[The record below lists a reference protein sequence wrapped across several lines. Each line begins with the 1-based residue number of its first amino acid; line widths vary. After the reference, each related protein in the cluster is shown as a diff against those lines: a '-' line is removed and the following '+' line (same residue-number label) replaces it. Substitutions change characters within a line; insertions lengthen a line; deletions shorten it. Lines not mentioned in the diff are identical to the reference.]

1 MTSAETKRVANSL
14 AAWGRAID
22 RSITGR
28 SPDVCARLAGVIL
41 GQLPRH
47 LPTYRRLLQ
56 LCWEE
61 RRWAEG
67 EEWARRL
74 LQADP
79 GNPLAWRALAQ
90 AAEVAGGRAEANIIW
105 RRAFEMS
112 PYDAGIR
119 AGLHRTSLD
128 PPHAL
133 AYNLAC
139 LSALYMRGRRWK
151 HAADGYRTLAQADRR
166 RVDFQVSLAV
176 ALWKSG
182 QEQEA
187 YTLARHLVE
196 HHPHLLMAWRT
207 LSETGDENDRALA
220 ANPISTM
227 DPDGE
232 YAATVWGVGKHDS
245 SAAILLTLDEA
256 SLLEY
261 RYSDSGEQDT
271 QLDPQQET
279 QQDS

>member
-79 GNPLAWRALAQ
+79 GNPLAWRALC
-90 AAEVAGGRAEANIIW
+90 AGGR
-105 RRAFEMS
+105 
-112 PYDAGIR
+112 
-119 AGLHRTSLD
+119 
-128 PPHAL
+128 
-133 AYNLAC
+133 
-139 LSALYMRGRRWK
+139 GRRRPSR
-151 HAADGYRTLAQADRR
+151 G
-166 RVDFQVSLAV
+166 
-176 ALWKSG
+176 
-182 QEQEA
+182 
-187 YTLARHLVE
+187 E
-196 HHPHLLMAWRT
+196 HH
-207 LSETGDENDRALA
+207 LA
-220 ANPISTM
+220 ARIRNEP
-227 DPDGE
+227 
-232 YAATVWGVGKHDS
+232 
-245 SAAILLTLDEA
+245 L
-256 SLLEY
+256 
-261 RYSDSGEQDT
+261 
-271 QLDPQQET
+271 
-279 QQDS
+279 